1 LFAFSFV
8 AGDKNTV
15 ARSTMV
21 VTTTNSGN
29 AALYSTY
36 EATKAAE
43 SISHQPDPI
52 HWQRDS
58 SFRDSQY
65 RQLHHQR
72 GVCGIFSCRLLE
84 ANDLQRMYWSALA
97 IGPVRHL
104 GLSKAHGPVS
114 SFCSFSL
121 GFRDDHPHIVMA
133 AASSLSSS
141 AGKKMPLSV
150 AMAAAKLQQ
159 KTGGGGAA
167 AGSSSSYDG
176 DRKPAARTHS
186 VRKNNNSAER
196 KPSVVSP
203 VIANHNNPVWDNFH
217 FEFPLKKGACRDGQ
231 RVFLEVRVDEEGTAV
246 ESFLP
251 ANRLLGIGAIDL
263 TDLCLGETS
272 TGQPLPGVRDA
283 WIDIYTGQDEQS
295 DEDPLLLPPHMKRW
309 TGRVHVLLSYG
320 SFGIDPQPRD
330 IIALESFAR
339 RDPVKSTCRP
349 VLDPLGPLVVLDR
362 RGVYV
367 LAEYVLRDS
376 RKATV
381 RLHRNTIFVIE
392 RQNWVDAAHNIALLP
407 IDVALATPLG
417 RGAQQALAPVVT
429 AGRELMMPAL
439 LTVKL
444 LWMAA
449 RTTGLGVVSGV
460 QALGSTVW
468 HEGSSS
474 LTNRDRETTH
484 RSATAQFVQ
493 L

>member
-1 LFAFSFV
+1 
-8 AGDKNTV
+8 
-15 ARSTMV
+15 M
-21 VTTTNSGN
+21 TNDSSS
-29 AALYSTY
+29 ALYSTY

-52 HWQRDS
+52 HWNRSS
-58 SFRDSQY
+58 SFRDSHY

-114 SFCSFSL
+114 SFC
-121 GFRDDHPHIVMA
+121 IIAAEAMA
-133 AASSLSSS
+133 MATKNSNN
-141 AGKKMPLSV
+141 KMPLTV
-150 AMAAAKLQQ
+150 AMAAAKLHPHGN
-159 KTGGGGAA
+159 KVAVV
-167 AGSSSSYDG
+167 DG
-176 DRKPAARTHS
+176 DKKPAARNISNMKKGGSNTT
-186 VRKNNNSAER
+186 ER
-196 KPSVVSP
+196 KPAVVSP

-217 FEFPLKKGACRDGQ
+217 FEFPLKKGAGKDGQ
-231 RVFLEVRVDEEGTAV
+231 RVFLEVRVEEEGTAV

-251 ANRLLGIGAIDL
+251 ANRLLGVGAIDM
-263 TDLCLGETS
+263 TDLCLGETPS
-272 TGQPLPGVRDA
+272 GQPLPGVRDA
-283 WIDIYTGQDEQS
+283 WIDIYMAGQQDSNEQS
-295 DEDPLLLPPHMKRW
+295 SEDALLDPLLLPPHLKRC
-309 TGRVHVLLSYG
+309 TGRVRVLLSYE
-320 SFGIDPQPRD
+320 SFGLDPQPRD
-330 IIALESFAR
+330 IVALEFFAR
-339 RDPVKSTCRP
+339 RDPAKTTCRP

-367 LAEYVLRDS
+367 LAEYVLRDG

-407 IDVALATPLG
+407 VDVALATPLG
-417 RGAQQALAPVVT
+417 RGAREALAPVVT
-429 AGRELMMPAL
+429 AGREVMMPAL

-449 RTTGLGVVSGV
+449 RTTGLGLVSGV

-468 HEGSSS
+468 QEGSSS
-474 LTNRDRETTH
+474 LTKRDRETTH